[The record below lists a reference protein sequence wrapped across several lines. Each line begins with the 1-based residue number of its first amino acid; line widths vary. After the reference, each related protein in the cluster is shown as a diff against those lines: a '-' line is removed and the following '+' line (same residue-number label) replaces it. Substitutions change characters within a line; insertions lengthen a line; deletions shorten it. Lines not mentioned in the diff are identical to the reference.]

1 MSPVS
6 WFLGVA
12 GIIASFII
20 YQQKE
25 RKKLLIAK
33 VTNDL
38 IWTLHYASFSA
49 WSGAVVCLLGTLR
62 DIVFLVDSRKEKPDK
77 KVLIVFLVLSI
88 VCTAATW
95 KNIFSIF
102 PGIVAI
108 LAVYSFWQSDPKLS
122 KLLCYP
128 IGICMMIY
136 DLIFHS
142 YTGLVNDTF
151 IIVSSSISLYQLSH
165 SKKAESEGTE
175 AQHHSS

>member
-6 WFLGVA
+6 WCLGIA
-12 GIIASFII
+12 GVIANFIV

-33 VTNDL
+33 VVNDS

-49 WSGAVVCLLGTLR
+49 WSGAAVCFLGAVR
-62 DIVFLVDSRKEKPDK
+62 GIVFLNDSGKHTPDK
-77 KVLIVFLVLSI
+77 KYLIVFLVLGMI
-88 VCTAATW
+88 CTAATW
-95 KNIFSIF
+95 KNVFSIF

-108 LAVYSFWQSDPKLS
+108 LSVYSFWQSDPKLS

-128 IGICMMIY
+128 IGLCMLIY

-142 YTGLVNDTF
+142 YTGLVNDSF
-151 IIVSSSISLYQLSH
+151 IIASSSISLYRLSR
-165 SKKAESEGTE
+165 SKKAEHEE
-175 AQHHSS
+175 